1 MIKTDE
7 EYRKTL
13 LEIENFPLDVE
24 EGSPEED
31 YLNSMIEDVQ
41 RYEKDVLKI
50 DLFEDDFI
58 DCGNEY

>member
-13 LEIENFPLDVE
+13 LEIENFLLDVE

-41 RYEKDVLKI
+41 RYEKDILKI

>member
-13 LEIENFPLDVE
+13 LEIENFPLEVE
-24 EGSPEED
+24 EGSQEED

-58 DCGNEY
+58 NSGNEY

>member
-24 EGSPEED
+24 EGSQEED

>member
-31 YLNSMIEDVQ
+31 YLNSMMEDVQ
-41 RYEKDVLKI
+41 RYEKDILKI